1 MSLQHWAI
9 EAAWRHKAERAAPG
23 TSHHIVLELH
33 HSLVVARDG
42 VASFNLLL
50 LSCARS
56 LTAIVSLINSD
67 DPDAL
72 AKIALQ
78 ELPEMPSESAL
89 SLFNGSSARN
99 STLSRV
105 SDSASRVSDSAK
117 VELNVGQSERR
128 AVPDGLDACGN
139 VLMPLAE
146 IEEKEEIESEIKAAM
161 ESETK
166 AEIESETKAENVATS
181 EASGPKRV
189 HVESR
194 LESRRLDSQ
203 LLQFKELEAQSK
215 SLESQRRR
223 SESQSRPKSQ
233 SRRPD
238 LQSPRP
244 PTRPR
249 TLQSPVTHSKRPHP
263 YIPTSTGA
271 SFQFSPPHVPTHA
284 ELNPPDKRDS
294 VPKFRAATRTDPPTS
309 SPAKKVPSVSAT
321 VPKEIGNVITPPSFR
336 LPSDTAK
343 TTLRFSPSMNLRFQ
357 VAPLPAK
364 PMFFRTSEGSDNA
377 HSTSI
382 PTVTTAP
389 TVPLV
394 QAASQSMQHNNSS
407 DAGLSPVQLSRPVGP
422 TTSPANLSFIPIFQA
437 TRFSSHAPTYAS
449 ESSESD
455 ADTSFKAI
463 SSAIRKSLAEN
474 ASARPPSIL
483 VASIPYL
490 ADVDPGEVKLELPR
504 QSPVPRQ
511 SYSAKPPPNPNSIR
525 PRRTLEA
532 PKRVSAFVPL
542 PEREPIDFRASMRQ
556 SIRVKQ
562 EHQNAP
568 SGTPAPFSTEAV
580 PPASVSSTTPA
591 PSKAVSHAY
600 HVNFSVTDRSPSPV
614 VLKKAVIG
622 QPKMQTA
629 VNGSPRTRDGSA
641 RKKALDRPRAPLG
654 ADTPVVGR
662 DTSVLR
668 KAVRVAKRMS
678 PDSRMSPAKKPW
690 SPAAASRQ
698 LSKYVA
704 NGSGTAVETRSP
716 ARPDALKDRMRPK
729 TSNSNKF
736 MVTKLDPRNPPT
748 FVPSQVLEQKL
759 SPNTGGRAAFGA
771 LPDLQRSP
779 KNPVSGMKFSSHSV
793 HSKDLD
799 VAVSESTNVPRN
811 TNAFCSP
818 RKAPGSPRKA
828 AALKRLEKT
837 KPSSSAGQN
846 TGMLSKLVT
855 RRKPAGN
862 AVPLPDAARGHFVK
876 DRPREKTG
884 VEQKTPRRKPERSS
898 PTTKNELPD
907 IPSDDEQ
914 LRRTK
919 YLKSWAAT
927 PEILRVL
934 NEKPAP
940 DPRTIFGDIPVLDID
955 EIFSSIAPKNGS
967 I

>member
-1 MSLQHWAI
+1 M
-9 EAAWRHKAERAAPG
+9 
-23 TSHHIVLELH
+23 
-33 HSLVVARDG
+33 
-42 VASFNLLL
+42 
-50 LSCARS
+50 
-56 LTAIVSLINSD
+56 
-67 DPDAL
+67 
-72 AKIALQ
+72 
-78 ELPEMPSESAL
+78 
-89 SLFNGSSARN
+89 
-99 STLSRV
+99 
-105 SDSASRVSDSAK
+105 
-117 VELNVGQSERR
+117 
-128 AVPDGLDACGN
+128 
-139 VLMPLAE
+139 
-146 IEEKEEIESEIKAAM
+146 
-161 ESETK
+161 
-166 AEIESETKAENVATS
+166 
-181 EASGPKRV
+181 
-189 HVESR
+189 
-194 LESRRLDSQ
+194 
-203 LLQFKELEAQSK
+203 AQ
-215 SLESQRRR
+215 
-223 SESQSRPKSQ
+223 
-233 SRRPD
+233 
-238 LQSPRP
+238 
-244 PTRPR
+244 
-249 TLQSPVTHSKRPHP
+249 
-263 YIPTSTGA
+263 
-271 SFQFSPPHVPTHA
+271 
-284 ELNPPDKRDS
+284 
-294 VPKFRAATRTDPPTS
+294 
-309 SPAKKVPSVSAT
+309 
-321 VPKEIGNVITPPSFR
+321 
-336 LPSDTAK
+336 
-343 TTLRFSPSMNLRFQ
+343 
-357 VAPLPAK
+357 
-364 PMFFRTSEGSDNA
+364 
-377 HSTSI
+377 
-382 PTVTTAP
+382 
-389 TVPLV
+389 
-394 QAASQSMQHNNSS
+394 
-407 DAGLSPVQLSRPVGP
+407 
-422 TTSPANLSFIPIFQA
+422 
-437 TRFSSHAPTYAS
+437 
-449 ESSESD
+449 
-455 ADTSFKAI
+455 
-463 SSAIRKSLAEN
+463 
-474 ASARPPSIL
+474 
-483 VASIPYL
+483 IPYL
-490 ADVDPGEVKLELPR
+490 ADVDPGEVKLEPPRHSLVAPR

-511 SYSAKPPPNPNSIR
+511 SYSAKPAANPNTIR

-562 EHQNAP
+562 EHQNAS
-568 SGTPAPFSTEAV
+568 SGTPAPFSAEAA

-591 PSKAVSHAY
+591 APKAVSHAY
-600 HVNFSVTDRSPSPV
+600 HVNSSVTDRSPSPV

-662 DTSVLR
+662 DTPVLR

-678 PDSRMSPAKKPW
+678 QDPRISPAKKPR

-698 LSKYVA
+698 LLKYVA

-716 ARPDALKDRMRPK
+716 ARSDALKNRMRPK

-748 FVPSQVLEQKL
+748 FVPSRVLEQKL

-779 KNPVSGMKFSSHSV
+779 KNPVSGMKFSSHSL

-799 VAVSESTNVPRN
+799 VAVSESTNAPHN
-811 TNAFCSP
+811 TNAFGSP
-818 RKAPGSPRKA
+818 RKTPGSPRKA
-828 AALKRLEKT
+828 DALKRLEKT

-898 PTTKNELPD
+898 PATKNELPD
-907 IPSDDEQ
+907 IPSDDEL